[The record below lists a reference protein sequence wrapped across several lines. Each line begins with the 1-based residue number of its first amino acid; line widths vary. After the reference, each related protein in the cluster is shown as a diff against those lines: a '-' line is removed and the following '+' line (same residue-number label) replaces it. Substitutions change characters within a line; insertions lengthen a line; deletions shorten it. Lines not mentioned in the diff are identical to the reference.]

1 MVKKKIMIG
10 LLSATVLCTSVGVGY
25 KQIFA
30 SAGKKNVTL
39 LSYSAAKTAKVDST
53 FKINALSCGEAVE
66 WLNNNE
72 VLTLNKKAEY
82 SNPNTPNVK
91 YPSYY
96 ISVYNINTGK
106 TKEFKNTNVGNFK
119 DDDRVIKI
127 SPDKKYVLYVEP
139 KLIPKGGS
147 TEWQNDFNSGKIFN
161 RSVKILNLT
170 TGAITDFKGEYRSK
184 EANYSWVDND
194 KLFVYYPNEGNKW
207 NVQNV
212 DGTIYKTGSFKAA
225 DSKSEAWPAYNLN
238 IKVSGKDVSG
248 NFIIRVDDPSIAG
261 QDIKSTYYSV
271 NVATNE
277 MKQIYKPT
285 GASVNYIVQNNEIL
299 IEEDDSSYK
308 YTKLVYFNT
317 DGVKLGETKTNEL
330 SRGDLE
336 DVYSISKDG
345 KTIAFPAAVRLPKD
359 TPVKDM
365 LKNTETSLDVLELST
380 GKVKKVYQ
388 SKNLINSVKW
398 SDDGSSLIFNDGK
411 QYILKIQ

>member
-1 MVKKKIMIG
+1 MVKKKIIIG
-10 LLSATVLCTSVGVGY
+10 LLSAAVLCTSIGAGY

-30 SAGKKNVTL
+30 SINKGNVTL

-66 WLNNNE
+66 WLSNNE
-72 VLTLNKKAEY
+72 VLTLNKKSEY
-82 SNPNTPNVK
+82 SDADKPSTK
-91 YPSYY
+91 YP
-96 ISVYNINTGK
+96 VYSFSIYNTNTGK
-106 TKEFKNTNVGNFK
+106 TKDFK
-119 DDDRVIKI
+119 DVNYGGEGIKI
-127 SPDKKYVLYVEP
+127 SPDKKYVLYIEP
-139 KLIPKGGS
+139 KIIPKGDS
-147 TEWQNDFNSGKIFN
+147 AEWQNDFKSGKIFS
-161 RSVKILNLT
+161 RSVKILNLE
-170 TGAITDFKGEYRSK
+170 TGKITDFKGEYKAK
-184 EANYSWVDND
+184 EANYSWIDND

-207 NVQNV
+207 DVENI
-212 DGTIYKTGSFKAA
+212 DGTIYKTGYFKAA

-248 NFIIRVDDPSIAG
+248 NFIICVNDPAVLG
-261 QDIKSTYYSV
+261 QDTKSTYYSV

-285 GASVNYIVQNNEIL
+285 GVSVNYTVQNNEVL
-299 IEEDDSSYK
+299 IEEDDASYQ

-317 DGVKLGETKTNEL
+317 DGVKLGETKTTEF
-330 SRGDLE
+330 SRGNLE

-365 LKNTETSLDVLELST
+365 LKNTGTSLDVLDLST

-388 SKNLINSVKW
+388 SKNLIKSVKW